1 MPITLRRM
9 LAYLDPGT
17 GGMILQAAAGAVAA
31 TAVGVKFYWGKV
43 KRVLRIERSDAPEN
57 QQQP

>member
-1 MPITLRRM
+1 M
-9 LAYLDPGT
+9 LAYLDPAT

-31 TAVGVKFYWGKV
+31 TVVGVKFYWGKV
-43 KRVLRIERSDAPEN
+43 KRVLRIERSDSPEN